1 MIIVDT
7 NIISYFYLPSPF
19 SESVSELYKTE
30 PVWAAPILWKSEF
43 RNVLTLYLRKEIITL
58 QQALAIQE
66 EAESLLSEH
75 EFEVSSA
82 HVLSLTSQSTCSAY
96 DGEFVA
102 LARQINTRLITQD
115 KKLLHEFPAI
125 AVSIEDFLARSTI

>member
-7 NIISYFYLPSPF
+7 NIICYFYLPTPF
-19 SESVSELYKTE
+19 SERVSELYKIE

-66 EAESLLSEH
+66 EAESLLSEN

-82 HVLSLTSQSTCSAY
+82 QILALTNKSACSAY

-102 LARQINTRLITQD
+102 LAKQINTQLITQD
-115 KKLLHEFPAI
+115 KKILHEFPAI
-125 AVSIEDFLARSTI
+125 AMSIEDFLAR